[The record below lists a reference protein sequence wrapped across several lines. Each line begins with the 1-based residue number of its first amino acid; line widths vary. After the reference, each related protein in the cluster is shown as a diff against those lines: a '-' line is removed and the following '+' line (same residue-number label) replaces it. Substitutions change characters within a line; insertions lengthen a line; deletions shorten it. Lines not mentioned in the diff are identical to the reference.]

1 MAFNIQE
8 MLEKAK
14 NMQQEV
20 DRIKAQAEAVTADGE
35 SGAGMVKV
43 KMNGAKKVL
52 DVIISPELIEEKD
65 ITMLQDL
72 IVAAVNDA
80 GTKVEDKMQGEL
92 SRLTS
97 MLPNIPGLNL

>member
-8 MLEKAK
+8 MLENAK

-52 DVIISPELIEEKD
+52 DVIISPELIEE
-65 ITMLQDL
+65 
-72 IVAAVNDA
+72 
-80 GTKVEDKMQGEL
+80 
-92 SRLTS
+92 
-97 MLPNIPGLNL
+97 